1 MREGKLN
8 KRREGKAIKNL
19 GERLWSDRDNI
30 RNRSVSTDSPS
41 VSVTSFLLSL
51 QAVAVM
57 LSDQTTAHL
66 RLFSSISPLALLAS
80 FTCSFFKCI
89 LFFLGFPIALFLPV
103 ALEHQRLPHELWI
116 SKRLYPGILP
126 TPAQPLLPL
135 SLALC
140 YWSSHTRSGWIPCPL
155 KCTWEHFQRL
165 TVHPMG
171 WLPLC
176 NLLVSSGALIKKW
189 HPRFIK
195 RYVA

>member
-41 VSVTSFLLSL
+41 LSVTSFLLSL

-89 LFFLGFPIALFLPV
+89 LFFLVSPSLSSSRLLWNTSASLMSCEYQRGSI
-103 ALEHQRLPHELWI
+103 LEFCRLP
-116 SKRLYPGILP
+116 P
-126 TPAQPLLPL
+126 
-135 SLALC
+135 
-140 YWSSHTRSGWIPCPL
+140 SHCFL
-155 KCTWEHFQRL
+155 
-165 TVHPMG
+165 
-171 WLPLC
+171 
-176 NLLVSSGALIKKW
+176 
-189 HPRFIK
+189 
-195 RYVA
+195 